1 MAAVRSGG
9 VISHHRQST
18 AVSRPASSWARA
30 SRRSRRWAPAV
41 LLLAL
46 VGTSCGTDSQS
57 RSAAPAGDLTIVA
70 KDYKYQPD
78 TLKAPVAKDLVVV
91 MDNQDSRVGHNIHFT
106 TLPGRPLTPI
116 EPRPR
121 YQTLK
126 VRFDQ
131 PGKYPFI
138 CDIHPTMTG
147 TVEAS

>member
-9 VISHHRQST
+9 VISDHRQPT
-18 AVSRPASSWARA
+18 AALHPASRWAPATRRA
-30 SRRSRRWAPAV
+30 RRWAPAV

-46 VGTSCGTDSQS
+46 VGTACRSDNQS
-57 RSAAPAGDLTIVA
+57 RSAAPAGDLTVVA

-78 TLKAPVAKDLVVV
+78 TLKAPVGKDLLVVV
-91 MDNQDSRVGHNIHFT
+91 DNQDRRVGHNIHFT

-116 EPRPR
+116 EPGPR

>member
-9 VISHHRQST
+9 VIFHHRQPT
-18 AVSRPASSWARA
+18 AASHRA
-30 SRRSRRWAPAV
+30 SRWSPASRRARRSAPAV
-41 LLLAL
+41 LLLAVL
-46 VGTSCGTDSQS
+46 GTACGSDSQS

-78 TLKAPVAKDLVVV
+78 TLKAPVGKDLVVV
-91 MDNQDSRVGHNIHFT
+91 VDNQDRRVGHNIHFT

-116 EPRPR
+116 EPGPR

-131 PGKYPFI
+131 PGKYAFI